1 MSSGV
6 ALVHLPDGT
15 PVWARISDIEQ
26 LSSAGEHLAE
36 HPVDAPPSR
45 APAQRRSSY
54 ADTGFADTGFA
65 DTGFADQLAARVE
78 SLKGLITGVAASV
91 AAGAR
96 AVSPDEVSV
105 SFGIELTA
113 RSGRIIGL
121 LADGEAKGAITV
133 TLTWQGAPPEDVG
146 QAG

>member
-54 ADTGFADTGFA
+54 ADTGFA